1 MSEKTNEII
10 KMRRDGVEELF
21 TSDKF
26 AAYLEFLASFR
37 QYSFGNTLLIML
49 QTDGNASYV
58 ASYTDWRTKH
68 HRQVKR
74 GSKAIKIIAPH
85 TYTEKVGDEDV
96 VRTGYHVCSVFDYEQ
111 TEACPN
117 RVDSAEDIPVLCRN
131 LDDALCDRDNNLFD
145 VLVESI
151 APVPVSFEKI
161 KEKANGYY
169 DSANLKI
176 VLNDKI
182 KGTVQSISTLIHE
195 CGHAWTCCNDGTE
208 KEMDQATKEV
218 VAQSISYVVATYFG
232 IDNSSYTF
240 DYVCSWSKDR
250 SHKELTASLD
260 VIRKTSND
268 MIDRIEERLMK
279 DVA

>member
-10 KMRRDGVEELF
+10 KMLHDGVEELF
-21 TSDKF
+21 ASDKF
-26 AAYLEFLASFR
+26 AAYLKFLASFR

-49 QTDGNASYV
+49 QTGGNASYV

-96 VRTGYHVCSVFDYEQ
+96 MRTGYHVCSVFDYEQ

-161 KEKANGYY
+161 KGKANGYY
-169 DSANLKI
+169 DPENLKI
-176 VLNDKI
+176 VLNEKN
-182 KGTVQSISTLIHE
+182 KGTVQAVSTLIHE
-195 CGHAWTCCNDGTE
+195 SAHAWLHCNDGTE
-208 KEMDQATKEV
+208 KEADRATKEV
-218 VAQSISYVVATYFG
+218 QAQSISYVVATYFG

-279 DVA
+279 NVA